1 MLFKT
6 FIIFLSYFIIMPKE
20 KLIVVVEV
28 CKVSFFRS
36 IQDILTWFI
45 SDKYK

>member
-6 FIIFLSYFIIMPKE
+6 FIIFLSYFIIMAKD

-36 IQDILTWFI
+36 IRDILAWFI
-45 SDKYK
+45 CDKYI